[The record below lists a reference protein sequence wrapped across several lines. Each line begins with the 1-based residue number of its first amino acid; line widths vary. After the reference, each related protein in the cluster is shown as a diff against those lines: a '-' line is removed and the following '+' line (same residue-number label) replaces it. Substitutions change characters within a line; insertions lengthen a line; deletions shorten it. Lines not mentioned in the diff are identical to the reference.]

1 MSLLDKLDI
10 VKKKDEIEFSGFEDK
25 KIEVEKELELYTR
38 EGHFYVLVVDA
49 DNKERVELER
59 IIDQT
64 GCFVTSVSSGIE
76 CLEQVNSDK
85 FDLIFISRVMPRMDG
100 VQTLRNMKSSPASKS
115 KDAKVYIILDERV
128 DEPDIFF
135 EDSGFTGIVRK
146 PIDRTVI
153 QDIILRHAPKK
164 MIPEDD
170 DLVES
175 IHEIANNA
183 NTLKSYNIRFI
194 EGIKNFKGNLEEYK
208 KMAEDFCD
216 LYETASSD
224 MIDYMYSDK
233 SEDYMDKA
241 RVMRELCRKLGAIYL
256 ADCFDDHV
264 NMVKDDSLDVAE
276 SNWQALNAE
285 WENVT
290 NGFSIWLGNKN
301 PQEIQTGS
309 TEILILKTNGIKL
322 KSADINERVE
332 DILNLLEK
340 NRKDEAKKHLKSLSE
355 YELEAEVRRKVDRA
369 VAAFDKEKINT
380 VVEILRKF

>member
-1 MSLLDKLDI
+1 
-10 VKKKDEIEFSGFEDK
+10 
-25 KIEVEKELELYTR
+25 
-38 EGHFYVLVVDA
+38 
-49 DNKERVELER
+49 
-59 IIDQT
+59 
-64 GCFVTSVSSGIE
+64 
-76 CLEQVNSDK
+76 
-85 FDLIFISRVMPRMDG
+85 
-100 VQTLRNMKSSPASKS
+100 
-115 KDAKVYIILDERV
+115 
-128 DEPDIFF
+128 
-135 EDSGFTGIVRK
+135 
-146 PIDRTVI
+146 
-153 QDIILRHAPKK
+153 
-164 MIPEDD
+164 
-170 DLVES
+170 
-175 IHEIANNA
+175 
-183 NTLKSYNIRFI
+183 
-194 EGIKNFKGNLEEYK
+194 
-208 KMAEDFCD
+208 
-216 LYETASSD
+216 
-224 MIDYMYSDK
+224 
-233 SEDYMDKA
+233 MDKA

>member
-10 VKKKDEIEFSGFEDK
+10 VKKKDEIEFSGLEDK

-38 EGHFYVLVVDA
+38 EGQFYVLVVDA

>member
-38 EGHFYVLVVDA
+38 EGQFYVLVVDA

-164 MIPEDD
+164 MIPEDE

>member
-10 VKKKDEIEFSGFEDK
+10 VKKKDEVEFSGFEDK

-38 EGHFYVLVVDA
+38 EGQFYVLVVDA

-164 MIPEDD
+164 MIPEDE

>member
-38 EGHFYVLVVDA
+38 EGQFYVLVVDA

-164 MIPEDD
+164 MIPEDE

-290 NGFSIWLGNKN
+290 NGFSIWLGKKN